1 MVLPISGEFV
11 MSGECRYFLDTN
23 ALIALGNGD
32 THLRMMLESASYV
45 GTSVI
50 CQVEYLTGIANDVVA
65 RASFLSMLDVLDVVD
80 LRHGDCGLTDEIVRI
95 RATNKH
101 VKMPDAIVMASAKM
115 REATLVTNDRQLHG
129 VGFCDVT
136 GF

>member
-1 MVLPISGEFV
+1 

-32 THLRMMLESASYV
+32 EHLQSMLEAASYV

-50 CQVEYLTGIANDVVA
+50 CQVEYLAGIANDAVA
-65 RASFLSMLDVLDVVD
+65 REKFLSILGALDVVD
-80 LRHGDCGLTDEIVRI
+80 LRHADCGLTDEIVHI
-95 RATNKH
+95 RASNKH
-101 VKMPDAIVMASAKM
+101 VKVPDAIVMASAKM
-115 REATLVTNDRQLHG
+115 RESTLVTNDRQLHG

>member
-1 MVLPISGEFV
+1 

-32 THLRMMLESASYV
+32 AHLRMMLESASYV
-45 GTSVI
+45 GTSVV
-50 CQVEYLTGIANDVVA
+50 CQVEYLAGIADDAEA
-65 RASFLSMLDVLDVVD
+65 RASFLSMLGAIDVVD
-80 LRHGDCGLTDEIVRI
+80 LRHVDCGLTDEIVRI
-95 RATNKH
+95 RASNKH
-101 VKMPDAIVMASAKM
+101 VKMPDAIVMASAKV
-115 REATLVTNDRQLHG
+115 RDSTLVTNDRQLHG